1 MNLSQ
6 LVYKGIENGKKFGIL
21 LTDSNK
27 SLNCGNLLRSKLVN
41 KMGTVLSVTIML
53 VLSLGFD
60 VAIMFFDK
68 NNLFQMDFIK
78 KNKNYLV
85 FQLRLKNLE
94 PGFAHLCKPHANK
107 R

>member
-1 MNLSQ
+1 
-6 LVYKGIENGKKFGIL
+6 
-21 LTDSNK
+21 
-27 SLNCGNLLRSKLVN
+27 
-41 KMGTVLSVTIML
+41 ML

-94 PGFAHLCKPHANK
+94 PGFAHL
-107 R
+107 